1 MADNVLWLN
10 GREVS
15 SLGLRVAA
23 FDGLFG
29 GHELAYSG
37 VVVPGRAGVA
47 HGGPLSLTAKEL
59 VVYGSIEAASTV
71 TMQQQTAAVEYAC
84 GMGALVEIRTM
95 FDTQRVV
102 YGRLSRFKFNPMS
115 RQGIQ
120 TSVRGEIAFEV
131 ASPVSYGR
139 SPATYVQAAINTPLA
154 IPLGRMPSAPVFQ
167 VLAVGSA
174 VGPFTLTYR
183 HANGT
188 ILTQMEITQNTLA
201 MTADEDYY
209 AIDCDLH
216 SLTFVDNGT
225 ILDGSQYWTPGEF
238 IVLNPADGDPE
249 SGAWPTVE
257 TSAGVL
263 VTRVRTVDPV

>member
-10 GREVS
+10 GREMS

-29 GHELAYSG
+29 SHELSYST
-37 VVVPGRAGVA
+37 VTVPGRVGTAQGA
-47 HGGPLSLTAKEL
+47 PLAMSPKEL
-59 VVYGSIEAASTV
+59 VVYGTIEAASTT

-95 FDTQRVV
+95 FDTSRVV
-102 YGRLSRFKFNPMS
+102 YGRLAGFKFNPAS

-120 TSVRGEIAFEV
+120 KTVRGEIRFSIP
-131 ASPVSYGR
+131 SPVSYGR
-139 SPATYVQAAINTPLA
+139 NPVTYVAAAANERIA
-154 IPLGRMPSAPVFQ
+154 VSLGRMPSAPVLQ

-188 ILTQMEITQNTLA
+188 ILTQMEMTQNTLA
-201 MTADEDYY
+201 MVADEDYF

-216 SLTFVDNGT
+216 SLTLVDNGT
-225 ILDGSQYWTPGEF
+225 VLDGSQYWTPGEF
-238 IVLNPADGDPE
+238 ILLNPADGDPE
-249 SGAWPTVE
+249 SGAFPTVE
-257 TSAGVL
+257 SSAGVL
-263 VTRVRTVDPV
+263 VVRVRTTDPV